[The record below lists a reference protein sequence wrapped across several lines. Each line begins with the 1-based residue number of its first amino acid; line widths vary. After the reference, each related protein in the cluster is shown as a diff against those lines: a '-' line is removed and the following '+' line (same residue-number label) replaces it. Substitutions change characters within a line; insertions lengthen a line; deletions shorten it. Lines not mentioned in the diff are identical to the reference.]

1 MKSTLQCL
9 KKKEEKHGK
18 QTKEE
23 YKHAHRH
30 WQRTMLLFSD
40 GYHPTKY
47 SSWKSS
53 NLEFGF
59 DMKIKKS
66 MSNVVYIKNYCAT
79 RIINRAL
86 TLLSVSTWVNTTPIS
101 FTAPW
106 SDRDNLNALVFIY
119 FSLVLVRWA
128 HFPLYCKVYKS
139 ISIV

>member
-1 MKSTLQCL
+1 MF
-9 KKKEEKHGK
+9 EEERGK
-18 QTKEE
+18 TWETNQRRIQTRSSPLTTDNV
-23 YKHAHRH
+23 AF
-30 WQRTMLLFSD
+30 FSY
-40 GYHPTKY
+40 GYFPTKY

-66 MSNVVYIKNYCAT
+66 MSNVVYIKNYCAR

-86 TLLSVSTWVNTTPIS
+86 TLLSVSTWVNTTPNS

-106 SDRDNLNALVFIY
+106 NDRDNLNALVFIY

>member
-9 KKKEEKHGK
+9 KKNMGNKPKKNTNTLIAIDNG
-18 QTKEE
+18 QCCF
-23 YKHAHRH
+23 
-30 WQRTMLLFSD
+30 FSD

-66 MSNVVYIKNYCAT
+66 MSNVVYIKNYCAR

-86 TLLSVSTWVNTTPIS
+86 TLLSVSTWVNTTPNS

-106 SDRDNLNALVFIY
+106 NDRDNLNALVFIY